1 MLIRVDGYHISTC
14 HVSML
19 GRRLQ
24 RSGRSWGQWLA
35 TCGVELQWR
44 DAQGFGWT
52 CLESTLSHGA
62 QMQCFP
68 AWPTPQTWE
77 REREFEGLEAVELAY
92 CQLFSL
98 RIIGG
103 YWWIVSCPFPR
114 MILRKF
120 VLVPTPLQAMEL
132 WTCKTLREIE
142 PWHAFPVTAPLLP
155 KHCHD
160 ASVGLI
166 AIGPP
171 RFKDFQVP
179 ATPAKLEETF
189 ARAFDIFGHLLKLL
203 TIYTFLDLLIS
214 GSYTLTCERTERL
227 SCDTI
232 GSLHTHLM
240 QWPQRNWRTGSL
252 ILVPPHTWMFT
263 KTSHWCGQGVKLGKT
278 CCSHMPYAKCIETYW
293 N

>member
-1 MLIRVDGYHISTC
+1 M
-14 HVSML
+14 
-19 GRRLQ
+19 
-24 RSGRSWGQWLA
+24 
-35 TCGVELQWR
+35 
-44 DAQGFGWT
+44 
-52 CLESTLSHGA
+52 
-62 QMQCFP
+62 
-68 AWPTPQTWE
+68 PT
-77 REREFEGLEAVELAY
+77 
-92 CQLFSL
+92 FSL

-103 YWWIVSCPFPR
+103 YWWIVSCQFPR

-120 VLVPTPLQAMEL
+120 VLMPTPFQAMEL
-132 WTCKTLREIE
+132 WTRKTLREIE

-171 RFKDFQVP
+171 RFEDFQVP

-203 TIYTFLDLLIS
+203 TMYLFLDLLIS
-214 GSYTLTCERTERL
+214 GSCTLTCERTDTL

-240 QWPQRNWRTGSL
+240 QWPQRN
-252 ILVPPHTWMFT
+252 
-263 KTSHWCGQGVKLGKT
+263 
-278 CCSHMPYAKCIETYW
+278 
-293 N
+293 

>member
-1 MLIRVDGYHISTC
+1 MISDDVVFSPIYVLIHVDPCRWIS
-14 HVSML
+14 HQYVP
-19 GRRLQ
+19 R
-24 RSGRSWGQWLA
+24 
-35 TCGVELQWR
+35 E
-44 DAQGFGWT
+44 
-52 CLESTLSHGA
+52 H
-62 QMQCFP
+62 
-68 AWPTPQTWE
+68 AWPQAPTIRTFLGAMACYLRRGATVKGRAGLWVNMFGIDAVSWRPDAVLSCMTHSPNL

-103 YWWIVSCPFPR
+103 YWWIVSCQVPR

-132 WTCKTLREIE
+132 WTRKTLREIE

-179 ATPAKLEETF
+179 ATPAKLE
-189 ARAFDIFGHLLKLL
+189 
-203 TIYTFLDLLIS
+203 
-214 GSYTLTCERTERL
+214 
-227 SCDTI
+227 
-232 GSLHTHLM
+232 
-240 QWPQRNWRTGSL
+240 
-252 ILVPPHTWMFT
+252 
-263 KTSHWCGQGVKLGKT
+263 
-278 CCSHMPYAKCIETYW
+278 
-293 N
+293 

>member
-1 MLIRVDGYHISTC
+1 MAAGSNDQDVLGGNGLLPAAWSYSEGTRRALGE
-14 HVSML
+14 HVWN
-19 GRRLQ
+19 RR
-24 RSGRSWGQWLA
+24 
-35 TCGVELQWR
+35 
-44 DAQGFGWT
+44 
-52 CLESTLSHGA
+52 CLMAPRCSAFLHD
-62 QMQCFP
+62 P
-68 AWPTPQTWE
+68 LPKLE

-214 GSYTLTCERTERL
+214 GSYILTCERSERL

-240 QWPQRNWRTGSL
+240 QWPQRN
-252 ILVPPHTWMFT
+252 
-263 KTSHWCGQGVKLGKT
+263 
-278 CCSHMPYAKCIETYW
+278 
-293 N
+293 